1 MDSAVATYRLTD
13 RYTRHD
19 GAAFM
24 TGVQALVRVVMDQT
38 VRDSEDGSRAAALVT
53 GYQGS
58 PLGGMDLELQRNV
71 ELLRAGDIVHQPAVN
86 EELAAT
92 ALMGSQLVGAAGKP
106 RFDRLVGMWYGKAPG
121 LDRAADA
128 IRHANHVGCPPT
140 GGVLAVVGDDAA
152 AKSSTL
158 PSASEATLAALH
170 LPVLHPA
177 DPEDVLR
184 LGRHGYAMSRA
195 AGLWVG
201 CKISTSVADGSQS
214 VPLDDLDQVRPV
226 SLEVDGRPYVHR
238 PSATLAG
245 KSTLDL
251 EYSLFYLRLEI
262 ARQYIR
268 ENRLNRTVVGGPQ
281 DRIGIVSAGKTWLD
295 VRQALLEMG
304 LDDSQ
309 LRSHGIR
316 LIKLDA
322 IYPLDRTGVREF
334 SQGLAHLV
342 VVEEKGSFIEAQ
354 IRDLLYEDPD
364 RPGVVG
370 KFDDEGRILF
380 PANGDLDADA
390 VAFGLARV
398 LGRHV
403 SVPALEAW
411 RGHHVE
417 RAAPA
422 DGQQALIV
430 RTPFFCSGCPHN
442 RSVKVPDGALVGGG
456 IGCHGM
462 AVLMKPAQVGNIMGL
477 TQMGGEGAQWVGMAP
492 FTEQHHIF
500 QNLGDGTFFHSGS
513 LAVRAAVASGANVTY
528 KLLYNS
534 AVAMTGGQK
543 VVGSRSVADISRM
556 LLAEGVRRVI
566 ITSEDPARTR
576 GGGLPAATEVWH
588 RDRLL
593 EAQEVLAGISG
604 VTVLIHDQECA
615 AEKRRKRKRGRAEEP
630 ARRIA
635 INPRLCEGCG
645 DCGMKSNCLSVQ
657 AVDTEFG
664 PKAHIHQ
671 PSCNKDYSCIDGDC
685 PSFVSVLPR
694 ATRGRS
700 RPRLE
705 AGGHRPGP
713 GGAGRRGLEEL
724 GPADLRSALVQPP
737 DRWAGRLVGVGGTG
751 VVTAAQ
757 VLATAAILEGRY
769 VRGSDQTG
777 LSQKAGPVISDLS
790 ITEAPVD
797 GAHKLARGTCDL
809 YLACDLVVGAD
820 PNFLAVADPARTAVV
835 ASSALVP
842 TGDMVGNPQLH
853 ARDGDR
859 LLERLK
865 ARADPIKSVYLDA
878 HRVCEVFF
886 GGTEFVNTFLIGV
899 ALQSGLLPVGP
910 EAIEEAFRMNGV
922 AVDTNLQALRRGRQ
936 FVADRPAFES
946 ATCAVTAAPPGA
958 LSPSAGSSGE
968 LSGLART
975 ICAELALPEEGALAA
990 LIRHRTADLIRYQ
1003 STQYARE
1010 YAGFVAHV
1018 HRVEQ
1023 RKVPGHDQLSTA
1035 VARYLYKLMAYK
1047 DEYEVAS
1054 LSMDPETVA
1063 YIRGQ
1068 FDPASRYSVLLHPPI
1083 LRSLGVQKK
1092 IELQR
1097 TAKPLFQL
1105 LRSMRR
1111 LRGTPLDPFG
1121 YTQVRKVER
1130 QLINE
1135 YRTLISDA
1143 LQTLVPGNH
1152 GTAVALASLP
1162 DVVRGY
1168 EEIKLTSVEE
1178 FRERAASLRAEL
1190 HGISNEHE
1198 PTFI

>member
-1 MDSAVATYRLTD
+1 MDSAVGTYRLTD
-13 RYTRHD
+13 RYVRRH

-24 TGVQALVRVVMDQT
+24 TGVQALVRVVINQI
-38 VRDSEDGSRAAALVT
+38 VRDAENESRAAALIS

-58 PLGGMDLELQRNV
+58 PLGVLDLELHRNV
-71 ELLRAGDIVHQPAVN
+71 ELLRAHDIVHQPAVN

-92 ALMGSQLVGAAGKP
+92 ALMGSQLVGVAGKP
-106 RFDRLVGMWYGKAPG
+106 RFDRVVGMWYGKAPG

-214 VPLDDLDQVRPV
+214 VPLDDLNQVRPV
-226 SLEVDGRPYVHR
+226 SLEVDGRPYVHQ

-262 ARQYIR
+262 VRRYIR
-268 ENRLNRTVVGGPQ
+268 ENRLNRIVVGGPQ

-295 VRQALLEMG
+295 VRQALFGMG

-309 LRSHGIR
+309 LRRHGIR

-334 SQGLAHLV
+334 SQGLTCLI
-342 VVEEKGSFIEAQ
+342 VVEEKGSFMEAQ
-354 IRDLLYEDPD
+354 IRDLLYPD
-364 RPGVVG
+364 ANRPAVVG
-370 KFDDEGRILF
+370 KFDNEGGILF

-390 VAFGLARV
+390 VALALARV
-398 LGRHV
+398 LGSHG
-403 SVPALEAW
+403 SIPALEAW
-411 RGHHVE
+411 REHHVKG
-417 RAAPA
+417 AAPA
-422 DGQQALIV
+422 DGEQALIV

-492 FTEQHHIF
+492 FTEQHHVF
-500 QNLGDGTFFHSGS
+500 QNLGDGTYFHSGS

-566 ITSEDPARTR
+566 ITSEDPPRTKAS
-576 GGGLPAATEVWH
+576 GLPAETEVWH

-593 EAQEVLAGISG
+593 EAQEVLARISG

-635 INPRLCEGCG
+635 VNPRLCEGCG

-657 AVDTEFG
+657 TVDTEFG
-664 PKAHIHQ
+664 LKAHIHQ
-671 PSCNKDYSCIDGDC
+671 ASCNKDYSCIDGDC
-685 PSFVSVLPR
+685 PSFVSVLPPTASSR
-694 ATRGRS
+694 VHRGARDG
-700 RPRLE
+700 RPKQ
-705 AGGHRPGP
+705 GP
-713 GGAGRRGLEEL
+713 GCANRPGLEEL
-724 GPADLRSALVQPP
+724 GPADLPPPLVQPH
-737 DRWAGRLVGVGGTG
+737 DRWAVRLLGVGGTG

-757 VLATAAILEGRY
+757 VLATAATLEGRY

-790 ITEAPVD
+790 VTEAPAD

-820 PNFLAVADPARTAVV
+820 PNFLVVADPARTAMV
-835 ASSALVP
+835 ASTALVP
-842 TGDMVGNPQLH
+842 TGDMVGNPRL
-853 ARDGDR
+853 RSPDRDR
-859 LLERLK
+859 LLEALK
-865 ARADPIKSVYLDA
+865 GKANPVKSVYLDA
-878 HRVCEVFF
+878 HRVCEVLF
-886 GGTEFVNTFLIGV
+886 GGNEFVNTFLIGV
-899 ALQSGLLPVGP
+899 ALQQGLLPIGS
-910 EAIEEAFRMNGV
+910 ESIEEAFRINGV
-922 AVDTNLQALRRGRQ
+922 AVGTNIQAFRRGRQ
-936 FVADRPAFES
+936 FVADRSAFES
-946 ATCAVTAAPPGA
+946 AAGA
-958 LSPSAGSSGE
+958 TSGASTGAHSPWAGSNDE
-968 LSGLART
+968 LSGLARI
-975 ICAELALPEEGALAA
+975 ICGELALPEEGELAA
-990 LIRHRTADLIRYQ
+990 LVRRRTADLIRYQ

-1010 YAGFVAHV
+1010 YAGFVARV

-1023 RKVPGHDQLSTA
+1023 SKVPGQDRLSVT
-1035 VARYLYKLMAYK
+1035 VARYLYKFMAYK

-1054 LSMDPETVA
+1054 LSIDPETVA
-1063 YIRGQ
+1063 YIRSE
-1068 FDPASRYSVLLHPPI
+1068 FDPASRYSILLHPPI
-1083 LRSLGVQKK
+1083 MRSLGLQRK

-1143 LQTLVPGNH
+1143 LGALAPDTH
-1152 GTAVALASLP
+1152 ETAIALASLP

-1168 EEIKLTSVEE
+1168 EEIKLASVEE
-1178 FRERAASLRAEL
+1178 FRGRAASLRAEL
-1190 HGISNEHE
+1190 HGISKEHGLVF
-1198 PTFI
+1198 T